1 LKATSPA
8 GGRSFEQ
15 AVMTVSVHRQSRWLS
30 SNEIIAMRMSF
41 PFPSQQSRE
50 ARYNRQQPQ
59 MFGRSQQGSGMSA
72 LKMRLMI
79 ALAIAAFA
87 VLSYYLKPGDRNEV
101 TGEVEK
107 VALSE
112 EADEVQVG
120 LEAAPEMVNM
130 HGGPSLDMNKQRKV
144 QVMGWELLDALD
156 EQLAEE
162 SAAHPE
168 APPLRNPY
176 RDNFRFTLLADP
188 QTVNAFALPGGQVFI
203 TQALF
208 DRLESDGQLAGV
220 LGHEVGH
227 VLSRHSNKQMA
238 RAGIFQ
244 GIAGAIGVLGGDVNS
259 ARMGQMIGSVLST
272 KYGREAELESDRWG
286 VRLMEEARYDPRA
299 MIGVM
304 KVLEEASGGGGGQPE
319 FLSTH
324 PKPKNRVAYIEEV
337 IATEFPNG
345 LPPGLRP

>member
-1 LKATSPA
+1 
-8 GGRSFEQ
+8 
-15 AVMTVSVHRQSRWLS
+15 
-30 SNEIIAMRMSF
+30 MRLNF
-41 PFPSQQSRE
+41 PFPTQQSRE
-50 ARYNRQQPQ
+50 ARYYRQQPQ
-59 MFGRSQQGSGMSA
+59 MFGRAQQSGGNSA

-87 VLSYYLKPGDRNEV
+87 VLSYYMKPGDRNEV

-107 VALSE
+107 VALTE
-112 EADEVQVG
+112 EADEVQLG
-120 LEAAPEMVNM
+120 LQAAPEMVNM
-130 HGGPSLDMNKQRKV
+130 HGGPSLDLNDQRKV
-144 QVMGWELLDALD
+144 QVMGWALLDALD
-156 EQLAEE
+156 EYLVDE
-162 SAAHPE
+162 SEKHPSE
-168 APPLRNPY
+168 PPLRNPY

-227 VLSRHSNKQMA
+227 VLARHSNKQMA
-238 RAGIFQ
+238 RAGLFQ
-244 GIAGAIGVLGGDVNS
+244 GIAGAIGVAGGDVNS
-259 ARMGQMIGSVLST
+259 ARMGQMVGAVLST
-272 KYGREAELESDRWG
+272 KYGRGAELESDKWG
-286 VRLMEEARYDPRA
+286 VRLMAMAGYDPRA

-324 PKPKNRVAYIEEV
+324 PKPANRVAYIEEV
-337 IATEFPNG
+337 IATEFLTG